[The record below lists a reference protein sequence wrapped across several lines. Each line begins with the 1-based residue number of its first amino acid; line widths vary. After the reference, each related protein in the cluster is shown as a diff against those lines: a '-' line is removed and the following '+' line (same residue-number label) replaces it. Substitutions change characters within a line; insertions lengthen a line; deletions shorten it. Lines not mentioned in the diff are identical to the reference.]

1 MERDLRAV
9 VRPVSKGR
17 FRTLLS
23 VLTNL
28 ANLNLNAAVMQQK
41 AFTWVDFISPCG
53 QYSLYIYNKVYPV
66 QQVYCLCVYRMVM
79 VSVSVTFIVKVKV
92 IVNVPLGCPAP
103 WCVYIIA
110 GGGRLD
116 VAYPH

>member
-1 MERDLRAV
+1 MN
-9 VRPVSKGR
+9 PN
-17 FRTLLS
+17 T
-23 VLTNL
+23 
-28 ANLNLNAAVMQQK
+28 AVMQQK
-41 AFTWVDFISPCG
+41 AFTWVDFISSCG

-66 QQVYCLCVYRMVM
+66 QQVYCLCVYRMVI

-110 GGGRLD
+110 GVGRLD